1 MAIIALIIAELLEY
15 RWHADIVRIR
25 NYHWQQELY
34 ELLDAALTGS
44 SASSP
49 ADFRA
54 ELPLLLCLALPL
66 LALILLLALISWLLG
81 DWIVLPASVLLLLF
95 CFGPADLQSLYHH
108 LRSSDQQQRQQSLRR
123 LLEQARA
130 NAAPDSANTT
140 QTLVTAMFLPAL
152 QCWFT
157 IIFWF
162 IASALVAGIPAA
174 LLLVL
179 LYRSAERRLVP
190 DPRTSPSTSS
200 GDAHQQHWL
209 RQMCWLLEWPAARL
223 MIGLIAIAGDFDL
236 VQAAWREHGDEQD
249 QGKLQHRLLLAIAG
263 RQLDQSVRSSSVGN
277 ADAAV
282 AIASAGHALLQRMLM
297 LLSSLLLALAILAW
311 IL

>member
-15 RWHADIVRIR
+15 RWHVDLVRLR

-81 DWIVLPASVLLLLF
+81 DWIMLPASVLLLLF

-152 QCWFT
+152 QGWFT

-162 IASALVAGIPAA
+162 VASALWPVFQPPCYWCCSIAAPSACWCQIRGHPRRHPPGMRINSTGCGKCAGCWNG
-174 LLLVL
+174 
-179 LYRSAERRLVP
+179 RRP
-190 DPRTSPSTSS
+190 D
-200 GDAHQQHWL
+200 
-209 RQMCWLLEWPAARL
+209 
-223 MIGLIAIAGDFDL
+223 
-236 VQAAWREHGDEQD
+236 
-249 QGKLQHRLLLAIAG
+249 
-263 RQLDQSVRSSSVGN
+263 
-277 ADAAV
+277 
-282 AIASAGHALLQRMLM
+282 
-297 LLSSLLLALAILAW
+297 
-311 IL
+311 

>member
-1 MAIIALIIAELLEY
+1 
-15 RWHADIVRIR
+15 
-25 NYHWQQELY
+25 
-34 ELLDAALTGS
+34 
-44 SASSP
+44 
-49 ADFRA
+49 
-54 ELPLLLCLALPL
+54 
-66 LALILLLALISWLLG
+66 
-81 DWIVLPASVLLLLF
+81 
-95 CFGPADLQSLYHH
+95 
-108 LRSSDQQQRQQSLRR
+108 
-123 LLEQARA
+123 
-130 NAAPDSANTT
+130 
-140 QTLVTAMFLPAL
+140 MFLPAL
-152 QCWFT
+152 QGWFT

-162 IASALVAGIPAA
+162 VASALVAGIPAA

-179 LYRSAERRLVP
+179 LYRSAERRLVLNP
-190 DPRTSPSTSS
+190 PTSS

-263 RQLDQSVRSSSVGN
+263 RQLDQSVHSSSVGN
-277 ADAAV
+277 VPAAV

-311 IL
+311 VL

>member
-15 RWHADIVRIR
+15 RWHEDIVRIR

-152 QCWFT
+152 QGWFT

-162 IASALVAGIPAA
+162 VASALVAGIPAA

-190 DPRTSPSTSS
+190 DPRGHPRRHPPGMRINST
-200 GDAHQQHWL
+200 GCGKCAG
-209 RQMCWLLEWPAARL
+209 CWN
-223 MIGLIAIAGDFDL
+223 
-236 VQAAWREHGDEQD
+236 
-249 QGKLQHRLLLAIAG
+249 G
-263 RQLDQSVRSSSVGN
+263 RRPD
-277 ADAAV
+277 
-282 AIASAGHALLQRMLM
+282 
-297 LLSSLLLALAILAW
+297 
-311 IL
+311 

>member
-15 RWHADIVRIR
+15 RWHEDIVRLR

-34 ELLDAALTGS
+34 ELLDAALIGS

-49 ADFRA
+49 ADLRA

-66 LALILLLALISWLLG
+66 LALLLLLALTSWLLG
-81 DWIVLPASVLLLLF
+81 DWIMLPAGVLLLLY
-95 CFGPADLQSLYHH
+95 CFGPADLQSLYRL
-108 LRSSDQQQRQQSLRR
+108 LRSNDQQQRQQSLRR
-123 LLEQARA
+123 LLEQTTAH
-130 NAAPDSANTT
+130 AAPDSANTT

-152 QCWFT
+152 QGWFT

-162 IASALVAGIPAA
+162 VVSAIVAGIPTA

-179 LYRSAERRLVP
+179 LYRSAERRLVLNTP
-190 DPRTSPSTSS
+190 ISS

-209 RQMCWLLEWPAARL
+209 RQMCWLLEWPATRL

-263 RQLDQSVRSSSVGN
+263 RQLDQSVRSNSSGN
-277 ADAAV
+277 AAAV
-282 AIASAGHALLQRMLM
+282 AIASAGHALLQRMLI

-311 IL
+311 VF